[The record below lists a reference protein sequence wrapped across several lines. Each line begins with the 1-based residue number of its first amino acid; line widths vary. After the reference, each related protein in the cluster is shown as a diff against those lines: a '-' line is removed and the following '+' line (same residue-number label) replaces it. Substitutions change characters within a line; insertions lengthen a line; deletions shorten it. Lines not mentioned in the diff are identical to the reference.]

1 MVPER
6 SPIVGAVDDLV
17 TEQCDFWPSELEA
30 ASDAPLQNPIAPD
43 AVAHL
48 LFTSGSTGL
57 PKAVAVTHANVR
69 HFVDWAVHYFDI
81 VPGERVSGHAP
92 FHFDLSTFDIYG
104 AFSAGAEV
112 HLVPPALNLLP
123 AKLADFIASRELDQW
138 FSVPTTLTQLANA
151 HAIAPGSLPDLKR
164 MLWCG
169 EAIPLPTLRSLM
181 ATLPAVQFTNLYGP
195 TETTI
200 ASSFFTVDEPPETD
214 ASSVSIGQ
222 PLPGEDLVILGE
234 GDEPAAQGEVGE
246 LCISGAGL
254 TNGYWQEAERTAEA
268 FVTDPRGGGG
278 RLYRTGDLAR
288 VGPDGRIYL
297 LGRRDHQVKIRGYR
311 IELGEIEAALHR
323 LPMVDAAAV
332 VVVDRGGPEGL
343 VLCCGAVLRAGSDDI
358 VEVQKSLGEL
368 VPRYMLPGRWRL
380 VDALPL
386 NQSGKVDRGVI
397 RTWFAGEESE

>member
-1 MVPER
+1 VVPER

-17 TEQCDFWPSELEA
+17 TEQCDFGPSELEA
-30 ASDAPLQNPIAPD
+30 ASDAPLQDPIAPD

-69 HFVDWAVHYFDI
+69 HFVDWAVRYFDI
-81 VPGERVSGHAP
+81 LPGERVSGHAP

-104 AFSAGAEV
+104 ALSAGAEV

-123 AKLADFIASRELDQW
+123 AKLADFIASRELEQW

-151 HAIAPGSLPDLKR
+151 DAIAPGSLPDLKR

-234 GDEPAAQGEVGE
+234 GDEPAAQGEVAE

-254 TNGYWQEAERTAEA
+254 TNGYWLDAERTAEA

-297 LGRRDHQVKIRGYR
+297 LGRLDHQVKIRGYR
-311 IELGEIEAALHR
+311 IELGEIEAPSIASR
-323 LPMVDAAAV
+323 WSMLPRSLWSTEAV
-332 VVVDRGGPEGL
+332 PKAWSSVAGR
-343 VLCCGAVLRAGSDDI
+343 CCGPDRMTLSKCKSRSASSCRATCSPVAGAWWTRYRSAVFPSGSGNSI
-358 VEVQKSLGEL
+358 TYRV
-368 VPRYMLPGRWRL
+368 
-380 VDALPL
+380 
-386 NQSGKVDRGVI
+386 
-397 RTWFAGEESE
+397 